1 MLNQLTH
8 NIQLRFW
15 GTVIELLPR
24 VTPLV
29 KLVWSIYHALQY
41 KRLSLFLLKPSAIAT
56 GGFITGVFLYILSSL
71 LW

>member
-1 MLNQLTH
+1 MLNQWTH

-29 KLVWSIYHALQY
+29 KLVWSIYHTLQN
-41 KRLSLFLLKPSAIAT
+41 KNLSLFLLKTSAIAA
-56 GGFITGVFLYILSSL
+56 GGFLTGALLYVLSNL
-71 LW
+71 LR